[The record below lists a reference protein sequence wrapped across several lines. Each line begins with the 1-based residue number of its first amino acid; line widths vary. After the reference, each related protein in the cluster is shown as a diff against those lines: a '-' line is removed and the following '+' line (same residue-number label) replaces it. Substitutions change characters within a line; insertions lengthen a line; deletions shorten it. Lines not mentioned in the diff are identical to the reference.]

1 MIIMKWTRD
10 KNGLVVTN
18 CHSCNEERRTSKR
31 PYNTKY
37 CRKCNPSQFGHE
49 QIRSYTPERNK
60 KISEAKKNWW
70 SKQDSKKLLD
80 NWLGDYRDKLMNHF
94 ISKPEKEYA
103 KYLTENNINFEHQ
116 VKVNGFY
123 FDFLL
128 TDENKLVEI
137 DGKYW
142 HPKTINDDSESW
154 EVRNYNRDRKKDM
167 LAKELGYEL
176 QRIRV

>member
-1 MIIMKWTRD
+1 MKWEKKD
-10 KNGLVVTN
+10 GLFLTYCSN
-18 CHSCNEERRTSKR
+18 CGCEKLTKKR
-31 PYNTKY
+31 PYGQTMCKPCGSKIGAVNSNKVGTYTK
-37 CRKCNPSQFGHE
+37 
-49 QIRSYTPERNK
+49 ERNQ
-60 KISEAKKNWW
+60 KISQSKKEWW
-70 SKQDSKKLLD
+70 SKQNKKELMD

-94 ISKPEKEYA
+94 ISNPEKEYA

-116 VKVNGFY
+116 VKINGFY

-142 HPKTINDDSESW
+142 HPETINKDSQSW

-176 QRIRV
+176 ERIRV

>member
-1 MIIMKWTRD
+1 MKWEKKD
-10 KNGLVVTN
+10 GLFLTYCSN
-18 CHSCNEERRTSKR
+18 CGCEKLTKKR
-31 PYNTKY
+31 PYNTTMCVPCGSKIGAINSN
-37 CRKCNPSQFGHE
+37 KPE
-49 QIRSYTPERNK
+49 MYTKERNEK
-60 KISEAKKNWW
+60 VSKGKREWW
-70 SKQDSKKLLD
+70 SKQDSKELM
-80 NWLGDYRDKLMNHF
+80 NTWLGSYRDKMMNHF
-94 ISKPEKEYA
+94 ISNPEKEYV

-116 VKVNGFY
+116 VKINGFY

-142 HPKTINDDSESW
+142 HPETINKDSQSW

-176 QRIRV
+176 ERIRV

>member
-1 MIIMKWTRD
+1 MRKWEK
-10 KNGLVVTN
+10 KNGLFLTY
-18 CHSCNEERRTSKR
+18 CSECGCEKLTKKR
-31 PYNTKY
+31 PYGTTMCKPCGSVKGAYNSHKFQ
-37 CRKCNPSQFGHE
+37 NPQD
-49 QIRSYTPERNK
+49 PERRK
-60 KISEAKKNWW
+60 KISESKKEWW

-80 NWLGDYRDKLMNHF
+80 NWLGDYRDKMMNHF
-94 ISKPEKEYA
+94 ISNPEKEYA

-116 VKVNGFY
+116 VKINGFY

-142 HPKTINDDSESW
+142 HPETINKDSQSW

-167 LAKELGYEL
+167 LAKELGYKLE
-176 QRIRV
+176 RIRV